1 MLDAEFMWGWK
12 VMVLR
17 FEELSRVLISSLIK
31 KYSLNHLIS
40 LCLQLLQIGHL
51 SFCVLSS

>member
-1 MLDAEFMWGWK
+1 MLDAEFTWGWK

-31 KYSLNHLIS
+31 KYSLNHLMS
-40 LCLQLLQIGHL
+40 LCLQLLQIGQL
-51 SFCVLSS
+51 SFCVLSG

>member
-1 MLDAEFMWGWK
+1 MLDAEFTWGWK

-31 KYSLNHLIS
+31 NIVSMT
-40 LCLQLLQIGHL
+40 
-51 SFCVLSS
+51 